1 MSRKNCLVLSSN
13 LFSPENDK
21 YDLRQL
27 WRNWYLPQWTKMRLE
42 VSAGLACLPTT
53 GSKNH
58 SKIYNQEFRTRK
70 LLAFTE
76 WNDQIESIFL
86 NNMRW
91 EAIII
96 QFKSIEKLK
105 FGHVIW
111 LDRIGENINI
121 QMTISTIRVE
131 NLCFVPE
138 FL

>member
-86 NNMRW
+86 NNMWW